1 MSLMKIVAVLVAV
14 VAGVGAVFLLS
25 EPADPRT
32 GPLRVAATTGM
43 IADTARVIGGA
54 RAGVTGLMGQ
64 GVDPHLYKASPTD
77 VRVLTQADL
86 ILYNGLHLEGRMAD
100 LFVRLARRQPTVQVT
115 ETIPEE
121 LLRQPPEFAGHFD
134 PHVWFDVSLWMKT
147 AERVRDALTEVD
159 PEGGAEYAA
168 NADKHLAEM
177 AALHEWCKTE
187 LARVPAEKRVLVT
200 AHDAFGYFGRA
211 YGLEVLGIQGIS
223 TDSEPSIQDINRLVD
238 LLVTRKVGAVFVES
252 SVPPKTIEALV
263 EGARSRGHTVVIG
276 GELFS
281 DAMGRDGTPEGTY
294 IGMVRH
300 NVTTIVRALLGEGN
314 AGGAGAETP

>member
-14 VAGVGAVFLLS
+14 VAAVGAVFLLS
-25 EPADPRT
+25 EPAAPRT

-300 NVTTIVRALLGEGN
+300 NVTTIVRALLGEQN
-314 AGGAGAETP
+314 AGDAGAETP